1 MSLFPFFINLEGKA
15 GVITGDGKHALEKI
29 ERILPYG
36 PQLTVFG
43 TEFRE
48 EIKNNPRVTLVS
60 RKLEEKDLDSLP
72 AFVIVAGDDAEENH
86 QIAKWCN
93 ERRILV
99 NVVDDQPYCEFIFP
113 SLIAH
118 GNLSVG
124 ICTNGASPATG
135 VLLKRKIQKQI
146 PENIEEI
153 LDFLQEKRPAINQAF
168 ENKKQRFAFY
178 YELSELCMSLNR
190 PLAEE
195 EFTNLLRQESEI

>member
-1 MSLFPFFINLEGKA
+1 MSLFPFFINIEGKA
-15 GVITGDGKHALEKI
+15 GVITGGGKHALEKI
-29 ERILPYG
+29 ERILPYE
-36 PQLTVFG
+36 PQLTVFE

-48 EIKNNPRVTLVS
+48 EIKNNPKITLVN

-72 AFVIVAGDDAEENH
+72 AFVIVAGEDAEENH

-124 ICTNGASPATG
+124 ICTNGASPAPG
-135 VLLKRKIQKQI
+135 VLLKGKTPGDQPGVCKQKTKIC
-146 PENIEEI
+146 
-153 LDFLQEKRPAINQAF
+153 FLLLHIRALHVLKPSVNGRGICKAFEKRKRTIGI
-168 ENKKQRFAFY
+168 
-178 YELSELCMSLNR
+178 S
-190 PLAEE
+190 
-195 EFTNLLRQESEI
+195 I